1 MKTGEDGKFLSSQ
14 EDRIRWSMFLA
25 AAIKAGSSLRAGVQE
40 ADEAMGAYRERCTAT
55 AKLPVITDPLKQWPQ
70 VLANQQEEAKI
81 AHEIQERLIRDA
93 ADWAAKA
100 EARARVSEA
109 EVHRLNAV
117 LGDAENEVDQLRA
130 RAKKA
135 AVKVQHLRV
144 ELVDAR
150 RECAVRLREHGDILQ
165 EAVNVLARNVPRDR
179 REPEVRD
186 LLNRAADAGFP
197 SEEP

>member
-55 AKLPVITDPLKQWPQ
+55 AKPPVITDPLKQWPQ

-100 EARARVSEA
+100 EARARASEA
-109 EVHRLNAV
+109 EVHRLNA
-117 LGDAENEVDQLRA
+117 DAENEVDQLCA

-135 AVKVQHLRV
+135 EVKVQHLRV

-197 SEEP
+197 AWEAF